1 MKKASRTAPVAAEE
15 IFNEVEVRA
24 MLEGRRARLEEDMR
38 RRTARIREDSAP
50 TSVVGEDD
58 VIDAADLDVSLLEIA
73 TETLRQITRAL
84 GRLDRGQY
92 GWCTRCHQRIATS
105 RLRALPFAVR
115 CRACETARED
125 EARRTISP
133 VSTGAESKPLH
144 AGAVGVIREAHES
157 TRRIR

>member
-1 MKKASRTAPVAAEE
+1 MKKTLRTPEAAEE
-15 IFNEVEVRA
+15 SFDEREVRA
-24 MLEGRRARLEEDMR
+24 MLEGRRARLEDEMR
-38 RRTARIREDSAP
+38 RRAARIREDSSR
-50 TSVVGEDD
+50 TTVVAEDD

-73 TETLRQITRAL
+73 TETLRQIIRAIA
-84 GRLDRGQY
+84 RLDRGQY

-115 CRACETARED
+115 CRACETAREE

-133 VSTGAESKPLH
+133 VTTGAESGPRQ